1 MPRPRLI
8 ALLALAVAVLGPSA
22 CSGPLAAGGTVTQVR
37 DAAGVTSVVLATS
50 GDLVIDHL
58 TSRVDDGTLHLG
70 GSGVRGEVRY
80 RLTAPSLDSVV
91 VRGSGAVHADLAAE
105 SVTTELSSAGRVAV
119 AGTAASQVVAVEG
132 SGDDAA
138 FDLAT
143 EDATEDA
150 TVAVHGSGSAQV
162 TVAASLDAAVDGSG
176 SVTHRGGARVEQDV
190 DGSGSVAPG

>member
-1 MPRPRLI
+1 VPRPRLI

-80 RLTAPSLDSVV
+80 RLTTPSLDSVV
-91 VRGSGAVHADLAAE
+91 VRGSGAVDADLAAE

-138 FDLAT
+138 FDL
-143 EDATEDA
+143 ATEDA